1 MRIVFSWPLHSKV
14 SMISFALDIIKE
26 IAVPAFKARSEI
38 MHSDTS
44 EKDNA

>member
-1 MRIVFSWPLHSKV
+1 MFLWPSQSKV
-14 SMISFALDIIKE
+14 SVISFALDIIKE